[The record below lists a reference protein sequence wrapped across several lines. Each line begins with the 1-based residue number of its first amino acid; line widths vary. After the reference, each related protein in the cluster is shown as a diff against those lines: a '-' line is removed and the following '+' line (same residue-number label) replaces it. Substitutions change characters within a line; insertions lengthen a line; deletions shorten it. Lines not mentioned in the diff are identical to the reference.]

1 MRPHGIYHTPL
12 EYPPSPKL
20 ITSYDFVVVIYFI
33 SIVMIILTE
42 PSFRIHMLKTL
53 RRMSWRG
60 RRSQKE
66 NRKSPKLPR
75 SPKPQKSL
83 KRRVLK
89 GMYKRPPLPLYIY
102 IYTYAYISVHCYVNI
117 SFQREK
123 KEKEPKEP
131 KEPKK
136 RGRKPT
142 VHYDDEGNPVEKDSK
157 PKR

>member
-20 ITSYDFVVVIYFI
+20 ITSYDFVVVMYFI

-89 GMYKRPPLPLYIY
+89 GMYKKSPIILFYIYLYIC
-102 IYTYAYISVHCYVNI
+102 IHICPLLCQH
-117 SFQREK
+117 FFPK
-123 KEKEPKEP
+123 GKER
-131 KEPKK
+131 K
-136 RGRKPT
+136 RA
-142 VHYDDEGNPVEKDSK
+142 EGA
-157 PKR
+157 KRA